1 MPATARTPTIPRR
14 PPALRGRLRGSR
26 RWRGWR
32 LRFACAALLWSAGC
46 ADLVVARETPPSRS
60 APKPSHSSAPMPR
73 PGRDPGRAIQ
83 RRPSVAL
90 DDPAA
95 ARREAMPCPGLSSRS
110 SETQRQSRRGACLRR
125 AQAQDRA
132 GQNGPS
138 SHSQR
143 AIQALTKAI
152 RVVKGKPMRRKS
164 PKRY

>member
-1 MPATARTPTIPRR
+1 MPATARTKTAVRR
-14 PPALRGRLRGSR
+14 LPALRGRLRGSR

-32 LRFACAALLWSAGC
+32 LRFACAALLWSIGC
-46 ADLVVARETPPSRS
+46 ADIVIARETPPSRS
-60 APKPSHSSAPMPR
+60 ASKPSHSPAPMPR
-73 PGRDPGRAIQ
+73 PSRDPGRAVQ

-90 DDPAA
+90 GDPGV
-95 ARREAMPCPGLSSRS
+95 ARRDAMHCPGLSSRS
-110 SETQRQSRRGACLRR
+110 SETQRQARRGACLRR

>member
-1 MPATARTPTIPRR
+1 MPAIASTQPVSRR
-14 PPALRGRLRGSR
+14 LPALRDRMRGSR

-32 LRFACAALLWSAGC
+32 VRFACAALLWSVGC
-46 ADLVVARETPPSRS
+46 AGIVSARETPASRS
-60 APKPSHSSAPMPR
+60 APKSSPAFAPKLH
-73 PGRDPGRAIQ
+73 PGRAPDRAIQ
-83 RRPSVAL
+83 RRPSVA
-90 DDPAA
+90 PGPAAA
-95 ARREAMPCPGLSSRS
+95 ARRESLHCPGLSSRS

-152 RVVKGKPMRRKS
+152 SVVRGKPMRRKS